1 MGHNGHGSPGGNM
14 GGSNQIDLDYV
25 VSHCEREADE
35 HKMMAA
41 YEGRTA
47 FSSAKDHRKRDEH
60 LAKSQMADQ
69 LAHHFR
75 TKSEG
80 HLRSNPEVDSLAREI
95 DPEAFA
101 SYEELLAKV
110 MAEGGDD
117 SYAMHVARATY
128 GDRMDIALEQAG
140 ESIRTEVN
148 NPDDSLDYDRGVEEV
163 AKWHEQ
169 RALEAERQEQL
180 ETVPARKAKYAQ
192 RAKRHRLYAKH
203 IRHDFEESKQEK
215 ALERAKTVAKDE
227 PQLPLTVPA
236 RSVRQP
242 DEEGIPLSVQ
252 AAFRRKSEVF
262 DDEGWT

>member
-1 MGHNGHGSPGGNM
+1 M

-25 VSHCEREADE
+25 VSHCEKEADDQ
-35 HKMMAA
+35 KMMAA

-75 TKSEG
+75 TKSQG
-80 HLRSNPEVDSLAREI
+80 HLRSNPEIDGLAREI
-95 DPEAFA
+95 DPEAFS
-101 SYEELLAKV
+101 SYEELLAKI
-110 MAEGGDD
+110 MSEGGDE
-117 SYAMHVARATY
+117 SYAMEVARATY
-128 GDRMDIALEQAG
+128 GDRMDVALEQAG
-140 ESIRTEVN
+140 DSISTQVN
-148 NPDDSLDYDRGVEEV
+148 NPDDSQEYDKGTEDV

-203 IRHDFEESKQEK
+203 IRHDFAEARELSMRKKAREMAQEQ
-215 ALERAKTVAKDE
+215 
-227 PQLPLTVPA
+227 PQLPLATPQGI
-236 RSVRQP
+236 RGP
-242 DEEGIPLSVQ
+242 EMEEGIPLAVQ
-252 AAFRRKSEVF
+252 RAFRKKSEVF
-262 DDEGWT
+262 DDEGFT